1 MYVDY
6 PILPPP
12 TIWNC
17 TVKYCTNVERT
28 DIAFS
33 FLDKVDFINFSTFIY
48 SSLNL
53 LVVYRLCIL
62 MGMGAK
68 EDAYLCNGK
77 LVWMLYFFN
86 VL

>member
-1 MYVDY
+1 
-6 PILPPP
+6 
-12 TIWNC
+12 
-17 TVKYCTNVERT
+17 VERT

-62 MGMGAK
+62 MEMGAK
-68 EDAYLCNGK
+68 EDAYLWQWETCMD
-77 LVWMLYFFN
+77 VIFF
-86 VL
+86 